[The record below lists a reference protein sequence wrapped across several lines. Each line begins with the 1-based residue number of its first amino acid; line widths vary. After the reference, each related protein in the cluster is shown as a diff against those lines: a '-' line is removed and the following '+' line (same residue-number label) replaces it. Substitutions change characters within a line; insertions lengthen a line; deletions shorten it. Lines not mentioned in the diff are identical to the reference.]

1 MAYSPEV
8 KASIIQVAGDITIEY
23 FRQWPSMIQA
33 GEGFL
38 DQVLDR
44 FEQAYQGLEEIVP
57 QDK

>member
-23 FRQWPSMIQA
+23 FRQWPSIIGV

-38 DQVLDR
+38 DQVLDC